1 MHQELRLHP
10 RMPTNL
16 PAEMIFSDQLSLDV
30 TMRNLS
36 LGGMLVEGDSQL
48 QHAVDDHRPGFPVEV
63 ELHFGLNGLPVS
75 CRCRLIH
82 TRRCSQTLFQMGFK
96 LLSLDELSQTLIREY
111 LENYELTRA
120 G

>member
-1 MHQELRLHP
+1 
-10 RMPTNL
+10 
-16 PAEMIFSDQLSLDV
+16 
-30 TMRNLS
+30 
-36 LGGMLVEGDSQL
+36 
-48 QHAVDDHRPGFPVEV
+48 
-63 ELHFGLNGLPVS
+63 LNGLPVS